1 MVKLENTKNLV
12 HVQHYISTF
21 IDSIGNKIHYE
32 YLLDFG
38 TPYIKRVSYGGR
50 SLFTDTYYYT
60 NSNSCVFLLHW

>member
-50 SLFTDTYYYT
+50 TLFTDTYYYT
-60 NSNSCVFLLHW
+60 NFS

>member
-21 IDSIGNKIHYE
+21 IDSIGNKILYE

-38 TPYIKRVSYGGR
+38 TPYIKRVSTEGDHFSQIHTIILIFRKMKKILY
-50 SLFTDTYYYT
+50 
-60 NSNSCVFLLHW
+60 